1 MVHKGSF
8 HWPQFY
14 IFQNHATPIIP
25 ISGRHLVK
33 HFSNQPL
40 IILYAPTFGIHV
52 KTATTHKDIGLTT
65 SFLQPVYGYV
75 FPLQV
80 PIDPQYACIEK
91 PGKGEPQHA
100 VGVMLNML

>member
-1 MVHKGSF
+1 MPLQLS
-8 HWPQFY
+8 P
-14 IFQNHATPIIP
+14 FQ
-25 ISGRHLVK
+25 SWHLVE
-33 HFSNQPL
+33 HFSNHPL

-65 SFLQPVYGYV
+65 SFLQPVNGYV
-75 FPLQV
+75 SSLQV
-80 PIDPQYACIEK
+80 PIDPQYAWIEK